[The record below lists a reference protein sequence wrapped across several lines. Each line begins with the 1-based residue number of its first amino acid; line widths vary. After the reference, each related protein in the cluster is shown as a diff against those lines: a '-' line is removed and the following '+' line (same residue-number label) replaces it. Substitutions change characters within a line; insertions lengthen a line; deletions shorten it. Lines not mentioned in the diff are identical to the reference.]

1 MGRRDRKCSTCGSST
16 DSSQNLVKKKT
27 MSVDWQ
33 TASERLN
40 RFAQMNR
47 RLQAE
52 LAILSMEQA
61 RNDKMAFK
69 LGEARTYPMRQMNY
83 NFVLKRQLDVE
94 AHRPH
99 AEKMW

>member
-1 MGRRDRKCSTCGSST
+1 
-16 DSSQNLVKKKT
+16 

-69 LGEARTYPMRQMNY
+69 LEEARTYPMRQMNY
-83 NFVLKRQLDVE
+83 NFVLKRQLDAE